1 MDGKSSPRRGR
12 LFASINCTIAR
23 FQKFFFV
30 NQIEAILTQ
39 IANKLVKF
47 MKNVQKYV
55 FFQKNMFFKKNY
67 FAESRKRGIF
77 AVPCNSDA
85 KTSPTKI
92 YVS

>member
-1 MDGKSSPRRGR
+1 M
-12 LFASINCTIAR
+12 
-23 FQKFFFV
+23 
-30 NQIEAILTQ
+30 
-39 IANKLVKF
+39 
-47 MKNVQKYV
+47 Y
-55 FFQKNMFFKKNY
+55 KNMSFSKKICFSKKNY